1 MTLSDFCRRPYANLD
16 FGTDHGAA
24 SVSFVF
30 GDMVKG
36 GVYGTYPSLTKFDPN
51 GNLKVNVDFRNVL
64 SDLITAMGGNPVPIV
79 GSWPSLGF
87 I

>member
-1 MTLSDFCRRPYANLD
+1 
-16 FGTDHGAA
+16 
-24 SVSFVF
+24 
-30 GDMVKG
+30 
-36 GVYGTYPSLTKFDPN
+36 
-51 GNLKVNVDFRNVL
+51 VNVDFRNVL